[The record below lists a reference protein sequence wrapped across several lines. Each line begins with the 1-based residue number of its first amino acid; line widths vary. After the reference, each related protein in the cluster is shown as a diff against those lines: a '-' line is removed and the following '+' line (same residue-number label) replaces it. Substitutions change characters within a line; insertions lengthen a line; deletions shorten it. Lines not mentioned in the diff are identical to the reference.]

1 MHNDY
6 DYLFK
11 FILVGDSST
20 RSLKIGVGK
29 SCLLLRFLESR
40 FKNEHEPTLGVEFGA
55 KMIHVDNRKI
65 KLQVWDTAGQESF
78 RSITRAYYRGSIA
91 ALMVF
96 DLSSRVTFESLAHWL
111 R

>member
-1 MHNDY
+1 M
-6 DYLFK
+6 
-11 FILVGDSST
+11 
-20 RSLKIGVGK
+20 
-29 SCLLLRFLESR
+29 
-40 FKNEHEPTLGVEFGA
+40 GVEFGA

-96 DLSSRVTFESLAHWL
+96 DLSSQITFESLSHWL
-111 R
+111 REVKTHSHNKLRLCLIGNKSDLKN